1 MLQMCWSVLC
11 VDDVTGLIVNF
22 RNPCRELELIRNR
35 CTQKHEFDL
44 VWKHDDV
51 AETVWSIDDVEI
63 TWNEDQFNSDAEAD
77 ADALASAGWGTDEDY
92 GGCCDW

>member
-1 MLQMCWSVLC
+1 MDNCYQVIEEGGTFREFPKSHEGLENAIECAWENC
-11 VDDVTGLIVNF
+11 TDV
-22 RNPCRELELIRNR
+22 
-35 CTQKHEFDL
+35 
-44 VWKHDDV
+44 VWKHNDV

-63 TWNEDQFNSDAEAD
+63 TWNEDQFNSDAEAN